1 METQRKAR
9 TGGQD
14 LLPYSLQPTHSVI
27 CYSKVET
34 TDMHWYLTDLNISA
48 LEKME
53 KSPIGLSREVIDDLY
68 YFSKVKVVTCVCT
81 HTCMHPLPHILY
93 KATQ

>member
-1 METQRKAR
+1 
-9 TGGQD
+9 
-14 LLPYSLQPTHSVI
+14 
-27 CYSKVET
+27 
-34 TDMHWYLTDLNISA
+34 MHWYLTDLNISA

-81 HTCMHPLPHILY
+81 HTCMHPPTHTHILY